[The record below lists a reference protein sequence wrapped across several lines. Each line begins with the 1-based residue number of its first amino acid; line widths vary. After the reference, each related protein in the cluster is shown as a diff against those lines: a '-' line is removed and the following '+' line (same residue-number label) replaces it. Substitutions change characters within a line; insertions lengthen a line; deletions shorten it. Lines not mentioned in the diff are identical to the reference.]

1 MAKIKISKKLKK
13 GRTKFKTITPKKAEQ
28 KPTNNF
34 KEKYFEFY
42 DDIKTPTKRYDW

>member
-1 MAKIKISKKLKK
+1 MAKVKISKKLKK
-13 GRTKFKTITPKKAEQ
+13 GKTKFKTIIGNKSTQ
-28 KPTNNF
+28 KQTNTF